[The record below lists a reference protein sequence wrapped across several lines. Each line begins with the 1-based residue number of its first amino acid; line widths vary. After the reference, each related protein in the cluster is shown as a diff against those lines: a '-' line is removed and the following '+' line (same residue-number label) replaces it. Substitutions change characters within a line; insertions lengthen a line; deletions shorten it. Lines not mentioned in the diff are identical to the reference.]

1 MRGFLRIR
9 VESDRCQRTFAP
21 RHLGQLPGESPVATA
36 EFENALPRQ
45 QMHHM
50 AKRLRSPEHAVIN
63 NRILSLPIRLPQSL
77 PESQRVGHGIY
88 RHRHDAATR
97 GLTTIAPPSQLPSI
111 TMMWNIR
118 HSPIFDN
125 IDGICLKLQLFR
137 EGNALSLHP

>member
-21 RHLGQLPGESPVATA
+21 RHLGQLPGENPVATA

-63 NRILSLPIRLPQSL
+63 DWIPSFPIRLPQSL
-77 PESQRVGHGIY
+77 TERQRIGQGTY
-88 RHRHDAATR
+88 RQRNDADIR
-97 GLTTIAPPSQLPSI
+97 GMTAITLPSQLPSI
-111 TMMWNIR
+111 
-118 HSPIFDN
+118 
-125 IDGICLKLQLFR
+125 
-137 EGNALSLHP
+137 